1 LEQSGNQTIS
11 IFRRNG
17 IAVVASNQFIRVFAR
32 SQMWIFL
39 PLYLLVIRHVPY
51 LIIGFVVFLMAISS
65 LPLTL
70 VAGGLID
77 KRGARSVIII
87 SNIFL
92 GLLLLSLTLLI
103 FENSNLYLIYLVL
116 ILSEPLMNI
125 IGAADNVIVSDNST
139 VSERNSAFSI
149 VRILQNLGF
158 SLGPA
163 IGGFIA
169 GIGYGYIFLLT
180 TVFSFS
186 ELFIYAKFLKKQQIK
201 RENEKEDSVNMK
213 PDIFKAFK
221 DRPFFI
227 VAILISLFYLI
238 LGQWG
243 TTLTFFWKGFDSMTD
258 FDIGLLYSVN
268 GVVVTLGQLPIN
280 RLLKKMEDIT
290 RINLG
295 YIVYLFSF
303 SLLPFFR
310 GFTFLVLDT
319 ILITMG
325 ENIVSPSINTVISR
339 IAPVNKRGQYF
350 TSFQVLSGMVTPIAP
365 VLGTFFLTIFSA
377 DLGLIWYPFTI
388 IGTIF
393 FLSFIPLWKKVNM
406 REHNN

>member
-1 LEQSGNQTIS
+1 MIGSNSETVSLMK
-11 IFRRNG
+11 RNG
-17 IAVVASNQFIRVFAR
+17 ITVVASNQFIRVLAR

-51 LIIGFVVFLMAISS
+51 LIIGFVIFLMAISS

-70 VAGGLID
+70 VAGGFID
-77 KRGARSVIII
+77 KHGPRTVIII
-87 SNIFL
+87 SN
-92 GLLLLSLTLLI
+92 TLLAVLLILLTVFI
-103 FENSNLYLIYLVL
+103 FGNSNLYLIYLVL

-125 IGAADNVIVSDNST
+125 IGAADNVIISDNST
-139 VSERNSAFSI
+139 ASERNSAFSI

-180 TVFSFS
+180 SVFSVT
-186 ELFIYAKFLKKQQIK
+186 ELFVYMKFLKKTAPVK
-201 RENEKEDSVNMK
+201 GEEKDEQLNMK
-213 PDIFKAFK
+213 PDILKAFK

-227 VAILISLFYLI
+227 VAILISLFFLI
-238 LGQWG
+238 MGQWG
-243 TTLTFFWKGFDSMTD
+243 TTLTFFWKGFDHMTD
-258 FDIGLLYSVN
+258 LDIGILYSVN
-268 GVVVTLGQLPIN
+268 GVVVTLGQLPVN
-280 RLLKKMEDIT
+280 RLLRKMGDIG

-295 YIVYLFSF
+295 YIVYLLSF
-303 SLLPFFR
+303 SILPFFQ

-325 ENIVSPSINTVISR
+325 ENIISPSINTIISR

-350 TSFQVLSGMVTPIAP
+350 TSFQVLTGMVTPLAP
-365 VLGTFFLTIFSA
+365 VLGTLLLTVFAA
-377 DLGLIWYPFTI
+377 DLGLIWYPI
-388 IGTIF
+388 MILGTILF
-393 FLSFIPLWKKVNM
+393 ISAIPLWKKVHM
-406 REHNN
+406 SEHNN